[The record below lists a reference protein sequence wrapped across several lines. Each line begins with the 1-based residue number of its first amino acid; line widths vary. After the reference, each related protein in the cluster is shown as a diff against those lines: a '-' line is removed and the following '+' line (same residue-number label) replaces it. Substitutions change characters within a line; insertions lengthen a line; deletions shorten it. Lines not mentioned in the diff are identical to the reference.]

1 MALYTSTPLLSV
13 DYRAGEFLHICQSCH
28 LKFSSL
34 QKCIAIST
42 EKICICRFL
51 SWVWGSTW
59 CFYSF
64 KPNLFI
70 LLLETCSHFVCGT
83 WEDGCKLNC
92 LLAPVMPFVTS
103 AFLFSFPL
111 PPLHTFYM
119 VDRHNKWIFAFFTE
133 FTEIAVQGCCPD
145 TFSERRLYILL
156 ECSLFSKASWKEAT
170 HRCSQWWPLIATF
183 HLYIMYCYSYCN
195 EDLAVWQFT
204 KGQICIL

>member
-1 MALYTSTPLLSV
+1 M
-13 DYRAGEFLHICQSCH
+13 EFEGQSGAFT
-28 LKFSSL
+28 LKM
-34 QKCIAIST
+34 
-42 EKICICRFL
+42 
-51 SWVWGSTW
+51 
-59 CFYSF
+59 
-64 KPNLFI
+64 NLFI
-70 LLLETCSHFVCGT
+70 LSLETCSHFVRGT

-111 PPLHTFYM
+111 PPLHTFYT
-119 VDRHNKWIFAFFTE
+119 VDRHNKWISAF

-145 TFSERRLYILL
+145 TFTERRLSILL

-183 HLYIMYCYSYCN
+183 HLYIMYCYSYYIEN
-195 EDLAVWQFT
+195 LAICQFT